1 MRYTGPPP
9 PPEVVASDVA
19 RALEEDVGSGDLTA
33 ALVPADAMA
42 TASVTVREA
51 AVLCGRPWFD
61 AVFASLDPAI
71 TIDWAVE
78 EGDSVAASA
87 VVCRLEGLARPLLTG
102 ERTALNYLQ
111 LLSGTATVARHY
123 AAAIAGT
130 ACQLLDTRKTVPGLR
145 QAQKY
150 AVRVGGG
157 KNHRM
162 GLYDAFLVKENHI
175 VASGGIGAAVIA
187 ARDMAPGAPVE
198 VEVENL
204 DELREALAA
213 GADRILLD
221 NFDLEAMRAAVAE
234 TAGRA
239 SLETSGNVDL
249 EGLAA
254 IAATGVDFV
263 SVGGLTKHVR
273 AVDFSMRLEIS

>member
-1 MRYTGPPP
+1 
-9 PPEVVASDVA
+9 
-19 RALEEDVGSGDLTA
+19 
-33 ALVPADAMA
+33 
-42 TASVTVREA
+42 VTR
-51 AVLCGRPWFD
+51 R
-61 AVFASLDPAI
+61 
-71 TIDWAVE
+71 
-78 EGDSVAASA
+78 
-87 VVCRLEGLARPLLTG
+87 
-102 ERTALNYLQ
+102 
-111 LLSGTATVARHY
+111 Y

-145 QAQKY
+145 QAQKC

-175 VASGGIGAAVIA
+175 AACGGIAAAVES

-204 DELREALAA
+204 EQLRETLAA

-273 AVDFSMRLEIS
+273 AVDYSMRLQIT

>member
-1 MRYTGPPP
+1 
-9 PPEVVASDVA
+9 
-19 RALEEDVGSGDLTA
+19 
-33 ALVPADAMA
+33 MA

-175 VASGGIGAAVIA
+175 AACGGIAAAVDS
-187 ARDMAPGAPVE
+187 ARDMVPGAPVE

-204 DELREALAA
+204 EELREALAA

-234 TAGRA
+234 TAGRV